1 MKTTTALSS
10 LLFAAAPLVT
20 EAHYIFSQLI
30 VNGTPQGKDY
40 TYIRK
45 NSNSYQPSF
54 TNEVIN
60 SPDLRCN
67 KGAKAGSAQT
77 YTVKAGDKVGFKLW
91 FNENIEHPGPGFVY
105 MSKAPGSVNSYEG
118 DGDWFKVAESGL
130 CGGGKANTD
139 AAWCTWQKDRIEYTI
154 PKTIPP
160 GEYLVRVE
168 HIAIHESHV
177 GKAQFYM
184 ECAQLKVEGP
194 GGGVPGPLVKIPGMY
209 KAADPGIAYNKWTPN
224 PAPYIMPG
232 PAVWTDGATSTK
244 GELGAADVATAED
257 LSACPAVAPSA
268 EPEPAPA
275 PAADENACPAVAEP
289 AAPAAPAAPAP
300 APAAGGDSGAK
311 VALYGQCGGQGYSGP
326 TACAQGTCKFSN
338 DWYSQCV

>member
-30 VNGTPQGKDY
+30 VNGTPQGKDF
-40 TYIRK
+40 TYIRQ

-54 TNEVIN
+54 TSEVIN

-105 MSKAPGSVNSYEG
+105 MSKAPGSVNSYDG

-184 ECAQLKVEGP
+184 ECAQLKVEGA
-194 GGGVPGPLVKIPGMY
+194 GGGTPGPLVKIPGMY
-209 KAADPGIAYNKWTPN
+209 KAADPGIAYNKWTSS

-244 GELGAADVATAED
+244 GDLGAADVPAAEET
-257 LSACPAVAPSA
+257 SACPAVA
-268 EPEPAPA
+268 AP
-275 PAADENACPAVAEP
+275 AEP

-300 APAAGGDSGAK
+300 AAPAAPAPAAGGAT
-311 VALYGQCGGQGYSGP
+311 VAMYGQCGGMNYNGP
-326 TACAQGTCKFSN
+326 TACAQGTCKKSN